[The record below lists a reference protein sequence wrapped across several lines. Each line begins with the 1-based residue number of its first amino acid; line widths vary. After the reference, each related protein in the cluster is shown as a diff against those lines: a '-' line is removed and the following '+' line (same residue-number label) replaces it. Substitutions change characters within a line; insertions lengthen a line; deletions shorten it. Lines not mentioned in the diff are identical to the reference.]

1 MTPPHLSI
9 IIPIHNDYKT
19 GFLEEQIRV
28 FKTLKNTEVLFIDG
42 GSSDDSKKY
51 IDEAGFS
58 FHHLPGS
65 NRAER
70 LNLGLKLSKSE
81 LILFHHPRS
90 LISKDG
96 LEYLATGV
104 KEDWGA
110 FTHSFDK
117 KNFLLRFTSW
127 YSNEVRF
134 KIRSIAYLDHCVF
147 FKKKLSLKNKELLPN
162 IDIFEDTAL
171 SNNLKSLSESK
182 ILLPFVAMTSSI
194 RFEKNGLW
202 KQALLNQVLKICWYL
217 KLSPDLMN
225 KIYEKGLELNSKI

>member
-1 MTPPHLSI
+1 MIPPHLSI
-9 IIPIHNDYKT
+9 IIPIHNDYST
-19 GFLEEQIRV
+19 GFLEDQIKV
-28 FKTLKNTEVLFIDG
+28 FKSLKNTEIIFIDG
-42 GSSDDSKKY
+42 GSSDNSKKY
-51 IDEAGFS
+51 IEEAGFI
-58 FHHLPGS
+58 FHHLPSS

-70 LNLGLKLSKSE
+70 LNLGLELSQAG

-90 LISKDG
+90 LIVKEG
-96 LEYLATGV
+96 LVYLASGP

-117 KNFLLRFTSW
+117 KNILLRFTSW

-134 KIRSIAYLDHCVF
+134 KIRSIAYLDHCIF
-147 FKKKLSLKNKELLPN
+147 FKKKLCHRNIKLLPN

-171 SNNLKSLSESK
+171 SNNLKDLSENK
-182 ILLPFVAMTSSI
+182 VLLPFVALTSSI

-225 KIYEKGLELNSKI
+225 KVYEKGLDLNSRV